1 MVLQITIANTTESCW
16 NTIEWSNGTEWYS
29 MVFNGIWMVY
39 FCKGNGASIWSS
51 WNLSVFSRTCLTSQ
65 RSRHLCRFNSW
76 TMIAAS
82 WLIHSQSL
90 QNHQPPLPL
99 PRGPRSVRGYS
110 HGTLLVH
117 YWFQAASASN
127 NTVRKTY
134 WKLSVRKTRHL
145 RKCARTRCGN
155 LMWWRPW
162 HHTVASRWLR

>member
-1 MVLQITIANTTESCW
+1 MLPSGAAGICLCSVVHASLHSALGTCVGSIREPWLQP
-16 NTIEWSNGTEWYS
+16 
-29 MVFNGIWMVY
+29 
-39 FCKGNGASIWSS
+39 
-51 WNLSVFSRTCLTSQ
+51 
-65 RSRHLCRFNSW
+65 
-76 TMIAAS
+76 S

-117 YWFQAASASN
+117 YWFQTASASN

-155 LMWWRPW
+155 LMCRRPW
-162 HHTVASRWLR
+162 HHAVASRWLR